1 MTAKKGKARPRQ
13 AAKPAV
19 NKLGIARIS
28 AAGSRHKRNPL
39 IVYWPR
45 LLFLIPMIA
54 VLWVPF
60 YNRFEPSLCG
70 IPFFYW
76 YQLALVLI
84 GATIVLA
91 VYLLE
96 TRLTKVTP
104 RAGDASVDPGA
115 TGDVL

>member
-1 MTAKKGKARPRQ
+1 MTAKKGKAGPRQ
-13 AAKPAV
+13 AAKAAA
-19 NKLGIARIS
+19 NKPGNRSTLERHGRRRRRLIA
-28 AAGSRHKRNPL
+28 
-39 IVYWPR
+39 YWPR
-45 LLFLIPMIA
+45 LLFLIPMVA

-60 YNRFEPSLCG
+60 YNRIEPSLGG

-76 YQLALVLI
+76 YQLALVLV
-84 GATIVLA
+84 GAAVVLT

-104 RAGDASVDPGA
+104 RANDASVDPGA